1 MNNNTIGRSHRS
13 SRRTNVTTNASTNAS
28 TNATA
33 SSSTMMR
40 GLAVSALTA
49 MIINTGNIDTA
60 TAFTSTFNHHRYI
73 ANAVNGNG
81 NAATATAMKANGIRR
96 MEQSVLNMA
105 ATTIDITGYGTTGT
119 IDYAVDSDDKIR
131 LAGDNDNIN
140 DDAAQDVKVGVLM
153 LNLGGPEKTEDVEGE
168 FFKKC
173 LKISFKF
180 EIELNLL
187 YLGGYLLFISRD
199 SFQ

>member
-13 SRRTNVTTNASTNAS
+13 SRRTNVT

-81 NAATATAMKANGIRR
+81 NGSAATATATTMKANGIRR

-140 DDAAQDVKVGVLM
+140 DNAAQDVKVGVLM

-180 EIELNLL
+180 EIELNLNLL

>member
-1 MNNNTIGRSHRS
+1 MKKQQMNNNTIGRSHRS
-13 SRRTNVTTNASTNAS
+13 SRRTNVT

-81 NAATATAMKANGIRR
+81 SAATATATTMKANGIRR